1 MTEDRPLESMVDGL
15 AILLTT
21 QVEQLRVLERTL
33 RDQQQHIASRD
44 VRCLLDCLDSQ
55 DRQLAALQQTEVEN
69 RRLMAGIASRLGL
82 EPARVSLGD
91 LSRALGGPAG
101 ADLEAHARAGREAV
115 AIIRRINGDNRR
127 LLTHAL
133 AFVQDLLAAAAG
145 RIPAPTTYEASGN
158 ITARPQLDVL
168 VDHRA

>member
-1 MTEDRPLESMVDGL
+1 MTDDRPLESMVDSL
-15 AILLTT
+15 AVLLTSEV
-21 QVEQLRVLERTL
+21 QQLRVLERTL
-33 RDQQQHIASRD
+33 LAQQEHIASRN
-44 VRCLLDCLDSQ
+44 VRGLLDCLDGQ
-55 DRQLAALQQTEVEN
+55 EQQLVALQQAEAE
-69 RRLMAGIASRLGL
+69 RRSLITTLAGRLGL
-82 EPARVSLGD
+82 APGSVSLLD

-101 ADLEAHARAGREAV
+101 ASLEEHARAGREAV
-115 AIIRRINGDNRR
+115 AIIRRINTDNRR

-145 RIPAPTTYEASGN
+145 RVPAPTTYEASGN